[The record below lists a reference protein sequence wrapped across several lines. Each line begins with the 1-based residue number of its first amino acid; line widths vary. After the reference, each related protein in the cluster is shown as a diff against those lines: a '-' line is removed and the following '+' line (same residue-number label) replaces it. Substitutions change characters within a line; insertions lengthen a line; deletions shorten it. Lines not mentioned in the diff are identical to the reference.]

1 MYLSSETPKMS
12 DVLLIA
18 ESTPPALLVQQWL
31 RAEESLTTLIAPA
44 VRQQIEIEHQVSL
57 DKMWHMLSY
66 STATEEM
73 MGRIGDWVRQH
84 ERPSRIVICLA
95 SDQGSRADFATQ
107 SNSELREFV
116 STQVS
121 SPIRLLHML
130 LSRWSAVSC
139 QILVGQPSCSL
150 SRARNEWWSTLLS
163 QLSGEYPDSTLT
175 LEVVAD

>member
-1 MYLSSETPKMS
+1 MS

-18 ESTPPALLVQQWL
+18 ESTPPASLVQQWL
-31 RAEESLTTLIAPA
+31 RAEESLTALMAPA
-44 VRQQIEIEHQVSL
+44 VRQQIEVEHRVSL
-57 DKMWHMLSY
+57 DDLWTTLSY

-95 SDQGSRADFATQ
+95 SESRLTPEFAEQ
-107 SNSELREFV
+107 SHSELREFV
-116 STQVS
+116 NTQVA

-163 QLSGEYPDSTLT
+163 ELSGEYPDSTLT
-175 LEVVAD
+175 LEVVSD